1 MVRVLH
7 IADLHIGVENY
18 GHFDV
23 TRGMHTRLIDFLA
36 RLDEAIDIGIARG
49 VDVVLI
55 AGDMFKNRNPPPRL
69 QREFA
74 ERIRRLH
81 EHKIPVLMVVGN
93 HDVAPGR
100 DSANSV
106 SVYEGL
112 QFAGVDIARKPAVY
126 RYQTAHGA
134 LAIIAM
140 PWIMREVFLSNNDA
154 LRLVGLSEQ
163 EAEILRVVEAY
174 IADQTD
180 ILLAEDP
187 QRPIIVTYHGTVA
200 GAVSGFEKQL
210 TLGREIQLPQSVL
223 TPMGVDYVA
232 LGHVHKHQCLRQAP
246 PVVYSGSIERIDFGE
261 INEAKGC
268 VLVAF
273 DGKQASWEFVPLAS
287 RPFIEITVDVQ
298 QSGDTPMERIELA
311 ISRKPLTDA
320 IVKLEITVAPAQK
333 SLVSERQIRQLFVQA
348 EVAHV
353 ARIVIETPEQKENRK
368 VDVTRSDDIP
378 PPLVALEKYLRKKEQ
393 SEQELALILELG
405 RTIIESR
412 DGA

>member
-81 EHKIPVLMVVGN
+81 ELKIPVLMVVGN

-273 DGKQASWEFVPLAS
+273 DGKHTQWEFVPLAS
-287 RPFIEITVDVQ
+287 RPFIEISVDVQ

-311 ISRKPLTDA
+311 ISRKTLTDA

-353 ARIVIETPEQKENRK
+353 ARIVIETPEQKENRT

-378 PPLVALEKYLRKKEQ
+378 PPMDALEKYLRKKEQ

>member
-49 VDVVLI
+49 VDLVLI

-273 DGKQASWEFVPLAS
+273 DGKQATWEFVPLAS

-311 ISRKPLTDA
+311 ISRKTLTDA

-333 SLVSERQIRQLFVQA
+333 ALVNERQIRQLFVQA

-378 PPLVALEKYLRKKEQ
+378 PPMVALEKYLRKKEQ

-412 DGA
+412 EGA

>member
-49 VDVVLI
+49 VDLVLI

-81 EHKIPVLMVVGN
+81 ELKIPVLMVVGN

-287 RPFIEITVDVQ
+287 RPFIEISVDVQ

-311 ISRKPLTDA
+311 ISRKTLTDA

>member
-311 ISRKPLTDA
+311 ISRKTLTDA
-320 IVKLEITVAPAQK
+320 NVKLEITVAPAQK

>member
-36 RLDEAIDIGIARG
+36 RFDQAIDIGLAAG
-49 VDVVLI
+49 VDLVLI

-81 EHKIPVLMVVGN
+81 AHKIPVLMVVGN

-100 DSANSV
+100 DTANSV

-163 EAEILRVVEAY
+163 EVEILRVVETY

-187 QRPIIVTYHGTVA
+187 LRPIIVSYHGTVA

-232 LGHVHKHQCLRQAP
+232 LGHVHKHQCLRQSP

-273 DGKQASWEFVPLAS
+273 DGKQAQWEFVPLDS
-287 RPFIEITVDVQ
+287 RPFVEIAVDVQ
-298 QSGDTPMERIELA
+298 QSGEFPMERVELA
-311 ISRKPLTDA
+311 ITRKTLTDA
-320 IVKLEITVAPAQK
+320 VVKIEITVDPAQK
-333 SLVSERQIRQLFVQA
+333 ALVSERQIRQWCEQA
-348 EVAHV
+348 GVAHV
-353 ARIVIETPEQKENRK
+353 ARIIIETAAQKESRI
-368 VDVTRSDDIP
+368 VDVTRTDDIP
-378 PPLVALEKYLRKKEQ
+378 TPMVALEKYLRKKEQ
-393 SEQELALILELG
+393 SEQELALILDLG

>member
-36 RLDEAIDIGIARG
+36 RLDEAIDIGITSG
-49 VDVVLI
+49 VDLVLI

-134 LAIIAM
+134 LAVIAM

-232 LGHVHKHQCLRQAP
+232 LGHVHKHQCLRQSP

-273 DGKQASWEFVPLAS
+273 DGKQATWEFVPLAS

-311 ISRKPLTDA
+311 ISRKTLTDA

-333 SLVSERQIRQLFVQA
+333 ALVNERQIRQLFVQA

-378 PPLVALEKYLRKKEQ
+378 PPMVALEKYLRKKEQ
-393 SEQELALILELG
+393 SEQELALILDLG

>member
-287 RPFIEITVDVQ
+287 RPFIEISVDVQ

-311 ISRKPLTDA
+311 ISRKTLTDA

-378 PPLVALEKYLRKKEQ
+378 PPMVALEKYLRKKEQ

>member
-36 RLDEAIDIGIARG
+36 RFDQAIDIGLAAG
-49 VDVVLI
+49 VDLVLI

-81 EHKIPVLMVVGN
+81 AHKIPVLMVVGN

-100 DSANSV
+100 DTANSV

-163 EAEILRVVEAY
+163 EVEILRVVETY

-187 QRPIIVTYHGTVA
+187 LRPIIVSYHGTVA

-232 LGHVHKHQCLRQAP
+232 LGHVHKHQCLRQSP

-273 DGKQASWEFVPLAS
+273 DGKQAQWEFVPLDS
-287 RPFIEITVDVQ
+287 RPFVEIAVDVQ
-298 QSGDTPMERIELA
+298 QSGEFPMERVELA
-311 ISRKPLTDA
+311 ITRKTLTDA
-320 IVKLEITVAPAQK
+320 VVKIEITVAPAQK
-333 SLVSERQIRQLFVQA
+333 ALVSERQIRQWCEQA
-348 EVAHV
+348 GVAHV
-353 ARIVIETPEQKENRK
+353 ARIIIETAAQKESRI
-368 VDVTRSDDIP
+368 VDVTRTDDIP
-378 PPLVALEKYLRKKEQ
+378 TPMVALEKYLRKKEQ
-393 SEQELALILELG
+393 SEQELALILDLG